1 MLNKM
6 EKGLLFIVSA
16 PAGTGKTTLVKKLT
30 QEFPHVISS
39 LSFTTRE
46 PRNGEADGIDY
57 NFISKTDFEE
67 RVKRGDLL
75 EFVELYGHYYGT
87 SKKWVEN
94 QQAQGNHIV
103 LVIDTQGGLLLKK
116 KNVPAVFIFIE
127 PPSLEE
133 LKRRLLARKTESL
146 TVIEERLS
154 CVVRELQQGAEY
166 DYRIINDQ
174 LDVAYQVLK
183 SIFIAEMHR
192 IRKP

>member
-87 SKKWVEN
+87 SKKWV
-94 QQAQGNHIV
+94 
-103 LVIDTQGGLLLKK
+103 TSRLKET
-116 KNVPAVFIFIE
+116 I
-127 PPSLEE
+127 L
-133 LKRRLLARKTESL
+133 
-146 TVIEERLS
+146 
-154 CVVRELQQGAEY
+154 C
-166 DYRIINDQ
+166 
-174 LDVAYQVLK
+174 
-183 SIFIAEMHR
+183 
-192 IRKP
+192 